1 MDNTLGSSLKRIYYS
16 LTMAFIETRINYFTP
31 PADGSKPYQWI
42 DEVDEPRRNWTPV
55 DFPVQVEN
63 VRGRESDFKLDSAG
77 FEFHT
82 IPSREKKFESD
93 ESIRANYYDD
103 CIETIKKLT
112 GASRVVIFD
121 HTIRRPRPEGTPDN
135 ADNRQPV
142 KMAHVDQTPESAERR
157 VNMHLPAAD
166 VPALLSKRY
175 QIINLWRPIQVPAW
189 QFPLA
194 LCDFQTVNTDKVGG
208 DFVPTTLKYI
218 GRDGE
223 TMSVK
228 YSDNHKWKYL
238 PGMNPDE
245 LVLIKCFDSQLD
257 GSVATF
263 TPHTA
268 IDDPTTPADAPQRH
282 SIEARAL
289 VFYD

>member
-1 MDNTLGSSLKRIYYS
+1 
-16 LTMAFIETRINYFTP
+16 MAFIQTRINYFTFP
-31 PADGSKPYQWI
+31 EDGSKPYQWI
-42 DEVDEPRRNWTPV
+42 DEVEEPRRFPV
-55 DFPVQVEN
+55 DVEN
-63 VRGRESDFKLDSAG
+63 VRGREKEFTLDSAG

-82 IPSREKKFESD
+82 IPSREKNFESD
-93 ESIRANYYDD
+93 ESIRANYYED

-112 GASRVVIFD
+112 GASRV
-121 HTIRRPRPEGTPDN
+121 
-135 ADNRQPV
+135 
-142 KMAHVDQTPESAERR
+142 RR
-157 VNMHLPAAD
+157 VNMHLPKAD

-175 QIINLWRPIQVPAW
+175 QIINLWRPVQVPAW

-208 DFVPTTLKYI
+208 DFVPTTLKYKD
-218 GRDGE
+218 RDGE

-228 YSDNHKWKYL
+228 YSDEHLRKYL
-238 PGMNPDE
+238 PGMQPDE

-263 TPHTA
+263 TPQA
-268 IDDPTTPADAPQRH
+268 SIADPTTPPDAPQRH